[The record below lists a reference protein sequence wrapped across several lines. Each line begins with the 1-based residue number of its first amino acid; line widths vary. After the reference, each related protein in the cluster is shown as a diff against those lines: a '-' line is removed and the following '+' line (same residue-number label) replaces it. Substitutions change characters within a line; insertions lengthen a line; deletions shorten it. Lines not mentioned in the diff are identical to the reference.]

1 MTEHT
6 GQETIEGEDGHLVKK
21 VEETTTVQEAP
32 GTTLSETAT
41 AKTTD
46 PVESV
51 EADTRPSTPLERGMR
66 RMLAAFAYRD
76 FRVQWIGA
84 CSSAIGTWMQ
94 IVAQNWLVLSLTNSP
109 FYLGL
114 DAFLQQLPII
124 LFTLVGG
131 VFADRYD
138 RRKTLLA
145 SQYVQMFTSGAL
157 AVLMYLHVVQVWHI
171 MALSFMTGV
180 AQSFGGP
187 AYQSLLPSLVDKKD
201 LPNAVALNSIQF
213 NLARVLGPLLFAVTL
228 ATFLKWGYNE
238 PQAMNAAFFLNALS
252 FFVVIGTL
260 MSLHV
265 KHVPTTHTRRM
276 RDELQGG
283 LHYVRHHNS
292 LVALIVLAAATTFLG
307 FAILTFLPVFAQR
320 VFHGSASTYSRLMA
334 FSGAGSIVGALVVA
348 WLGKFRRMGLTAL
361 LMQAIYG
368 VLILAFAMSR
378 VMWLSQILLFFTGA
392 ALMMVFSTVT
402 SLVQLIAPNEMRGR
416 VMSIYMVAFRGGMP
430 LGSLAGGYL
439 ATIIGAPR
447 VIAIN
452 GALLVLVAAY
462 FLLVRSHG
470 VREA

>member
-1 MTEHT
+1 
-6 GQETIEGEDGHLVKK
+6 L
-21 VEETTTVQEAP
+21 P
-32 GTTLSETAT
+32 ETA
-41 AKTTD
+41 AVKTPD
-46 PVESV
+46 PVESA
-51 EADTRPSTPLERGMR
+51 EPHARASTTLERGLR
-66 RMLAAFAYRD
+66 RMFSAFTYRD

-124 LFTLVGG
+124 LFTLIGG

-145 SQYVQMFTSGAL
+145 SQYVQMFTSGTL
-157 AVLMYLHVVQVWHI
+157 AVLMYFNAVEIWHI
-171 MALSFMTGV
+171 LALSFVTGC

-201 LPNAVALNSIQF
+201 LPNAIALNSIQF
-213 NLARVLGPLLFAVTL
+213 NLARVLGPLLFAGTL
-228 ATFLKWGYNE
+228 ALFIKGGYSE
-238 PQAMNAAFFLNALS
+238 PQAMNAAFALNALS
-252 FFVVIGTL
+252 FFIVIGTL

-265 KHVPTTHTRRM
+265 KHIPTVHTKRM
-276 RDELQGG
+276 SEELQGG
-283 LHYVRHHNS
+283 LHYVRHHDS

-307 FAILTFLPVFAQR
+307 FAILTFLPLFAQR
-320 VFHGSASTYSRLMA
+320 VFHEGASTYSRLMA
-334 FSGAGSIVGALVVA
+334 FSGAGSIVGALIVA
-348 WLGKFRRMGLTAL
+348 WLGKFKRMGLTAL
-361 LMQAIYG
+361 LVQAVYG
-368 VLILAFAMSR
+368 VLILAFAASR
-378 VMWLSQILLFFTGA
+378 VIWLSEVLLFFTGA

-430 LGSLAGGYL
+430 LGSLASGYF
-439 ATIIGAPR
+439 ATLIGAPM
-447 VIAIN
+447 VIGIN
-452 GALLVLVAAY
+452 GILLVLVALY
-462 FLLVRSHG
+462 FLIIKSHG